1 MSSCRKEF
9 YMKIGFIG
17 LGLMGLP
24 MAQNLLNAGNS
35 LTVYNRSQG
44 GVNELVA
51 AGAARASTI
60 AAASKADFIM
70 TALPFPETV
79 EDIYLG
85 ADGLIAN
92 STTGTM
98 LIDFSTNGP
107 ETIQRCAQAASAKGL
122 RYLDAPMSGG
132 PARAVDG
139 SLSIMVGGQQD
150 DFEKAKPL
158 LEIVGDNIYLC
169 GPVGSGT
176 TVKLANQLLVGVT
189 NAAVAEAFV
198 LAVKS
203 GVDPALVYEILNGA
217 VAQSAVMTWTIPDST
232 LKRDFKPRFSLD
244 LLTKDLGLITDMGK
258 AKGVRLAVTTI
269 AEIVHREA
277 QVQGEGS
284 NNVSAV
290 IRPLEKLTGIEVKP
304 AESNQPLGA
313 E

>member
-1 MSSCRKEF
+1 
-9 YMKIGFIG
+9 
-17 LGLMGLP
+17 
-24 MAQNLLNAGNS
+24 
-35 LTVYNRSQG
+35 
-44 GVNELVA
+44 
-51 AGAARASTI
+51 
-60 AAASKADFIM
+60 
-70 TALPFPETV
+70 
-79 EDIYLG
+79 
-85 ADGLIAN
+85 
-92 STTGTM
+92 
-98 LIDFSTNGP
+98 
-107 ETIQRCAQAASAKGL
+107 
-122 RYLDAPMSGG
+122 MSGG
-132 PARAVDG
+132 PARAIDG

-158 LEIVGDNIYLC
+158 LAIVGDNIYLC

-232 LKRDFKPRFSLD
+232 LRRDFTPRFSLD

-304 AESNQPLGA
+304 AEANQHLRS